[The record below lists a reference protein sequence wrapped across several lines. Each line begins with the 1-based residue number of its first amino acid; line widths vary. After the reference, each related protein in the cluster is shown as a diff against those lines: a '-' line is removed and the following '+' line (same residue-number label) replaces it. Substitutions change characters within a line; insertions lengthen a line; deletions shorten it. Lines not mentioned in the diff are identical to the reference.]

1 MTYRA
6 RLALALLP
14 LLLAACES
22 PPPPPVEV
30 RYVKT
35 LVVHATT
42 DAGASRE
49 YSGEV
54 RARYESVAGFRVGG
68 KIIARLVDAGA
79 SVKAGQALAKLD
91 PSDAVLQSTQAEAQR
106 TLADAEAK
114 RYRDL
119 RARNFISQSALD
131 AKETTLQAAAAQ
143 AGLARNQAN
152 YTTLFADQAG
162 VVAEVLAEPGQ
173 VVATGQGVL
182 RMARDGER
190 DVLIQLPESAIG
202 TLKIGDPAELRLWSD
217 TTHIY
222 HGKLREIAG
231 AADPATRTFVARIA
245 ISDADAKVG
254 LGMTATARFVHDE
267 SDPIVIPIASI
278 FQQGDHPAVWM
289 VDKNQTISLRNIEI
303 ERYGDAGATVKSGL
317 QDGDLIV
324 AAGVHKLATG
334 EKVKLVASGQK

>member
-1 MTYRA
+1 MTSRA
-6 RLALALLP
+6 RLALALIA
-14 LLLAACES
+14 LLVAACGS
-22 PPPPPVEV
+22 PPPPPAEV

-35 LVVHATT
+35 IVVHATT

-54 RARYESVAGFRVGG
+54 RARYESVVGFRVGG

-91 PSDAVLQSTQAEAQR
+91 PSVAVLQATQAEAQR
-106 TLADAEAK
+106 TLANAEAK

-143 AGLARNQAN
+143 AGLARNQAS
-152 YTTLFADQAG
+152 YTTLIADQAG
-162 VVAEVLAEPGQ
+162 LVAEVLAQPGQ
-173 VVATGQGVL
+173 VVAAGQGVL
-182 RMARDGER
+182 RLARDGER

-202 TLKIGDPAELRLWSD
+202 TLKIGDPAELKLWTD
-217 TTHIY
+217 TTRTY

-231 AADPATRTFVARIA
+231 AADPATRTFLARIA
-245 ISDADAKVG
+245 ISDVDARLG
-254 LGMTATARFVHDE
+254 LGMTATARFMHDQ
-267 SDPIVIPIASI
+267 SVPIVIPLASI

-289 VDKNQTISLRNIEI
+289 VDKDQQISLRIIEI
-303 ERYGDAGATVKSGL
+303 ERYGDEGATVKSGL

-334 EKVKLVASGQK
+334 EKVKLVASGPK